1 MARIAP
7 AAAGVLLLCVVGVSS
22 ASPPVSSFDVRVDGK
37 ILRKSTGRLVLSLSA
52 YELGGAKDVTLVNRR
67 TGEKKAIALSSI
79 YWDICYSETLPR
91 DFYDSLN
98 PDEWIPSVVWRIAD
112 DMDGLRDRLAS
123 VYDQQNR
130 LRRELGNALLE
141 SEGGATRVSSRLT
154 LNKIEK
160 YHRIAA
166 MLAREYLKIAREK
179 DSLNTYLYPLRI
191 QIGFNPFGPELPSSR
206 MAPLQQVR
214 DAIYW
219 EVHRILTQ
227 HFGIEEAMVD
237 LVFDAPTTIR
247 EFVPLGEN
255 GVSDAADFFPSVT
268 LAGESIDCA
277 AYLQRQGFFGEVR
290 HLIRLGQYRDPFI
303 TDRTVVDT
311 FVNEGSVVGVSGRRV
326 AVTFVP
332 PFQRQGETVHVL
344 LSERAD
350 ETVPIVLS
358 AAGGVGG
365 FTLSGELPAGTA
377 AKIRAGM
384 TVRRK

>member
-1 MARIAP
+1 MARIA
-7 AAAGVLLLCVVGVSS
+7 AAAVGVVFSCLLGASS
-22 ASPPVSSFDVRVDGK
+22 AVSAVPTFEIRVDGK
-37 ILRKSTGRLVLSLSA
+37 VLRKSAGKLVLSLSA
-52 YELGGAKDVTLVNRR
+52 YELGGAKSITLVNRR
-67 TGEKKAIALSSI
+67 TGEKKPIALSSV

-91 DFYDSLN
+91 GVYDALK
-98 PDEWIPSVVWRIAD
+98 PEEWIPTVVWRIPDEAD
-112 DMDGLRDRLAS
+112 ALRERLAS

-141 SEGGATRVSSRLT
+141 GDAGGVRVSSRLT

-166 MLAREYLKIAREK
+166 VLAREYLRIVREK

-191 QIGFNPFGPELPSSR
+191 QIGFNPFGPELPVSR
-206 MAPLQQVR
+206 TPPLQQVR
-214 DAIYW
+214 EAIYW

-227 HFGIEEAMVD
+227 HFGIEEGMVD
-237 LVFDAPTTIR
+237 FVFDAPTTTR
-247 EFVPLGEN
+247 EFLPIGDA
-255 GVSDAADFFPSVT
+255 VSDAADFLPSVT

-290 HLIRLGQYRDPFI
+290 HLVRLGQYRDPFI

-311 FVNEGSVVGVSGRRV
+311 FVNQGAVVGVSGRRV

-344 LSERAD
+344 LGERPG
-350 ETVPIVLS
+350 ESVPIVLS
-358 AAGGVGG
+358 SPGGVGG
-365 FTLSGELPAGTA
+365 FTLSGELPEATA

-384 TVRRK
+384 TVRRD